1 MTPTS
6 ESLADLLEHL
16 VNIPSLSGQEHALAD
31 LLEAR
36 LTAAGNGEVLRT
48 RRSLVWRGPQQER
61 PLVVLAGHID
71 TVGPQGNA
79 VARRENGNGTERGM
93 GDSMGNSM
101 GNIVGLGATDMK
113 SGIAVMLGLIEG
125 VDFARARFDVACVFY
140 ECEEGPA
147 AKNGLKRVL
156 NKFRW
161 LRGARLAVVLEPT
174 DLNVE
179 MGCNG
184 TVNLEVRVPG
194 VSAHAAR
201 PWTGRNAVTVG
212 AEWLATIG
220 HTAVE
225 TVTVQGLEFRETLE
239 VTRLRAGSA
248 RNVLPGEMIVNL
260 NHRFTP
266 NRTLDE
272 AVARVRALVP
282 ESFGFKVRSS
292 SPPGRVCLDDEEV
305 QRFIQRFDVRVAGKQ
320 GWTDVARFTR
330 RGIPAFNY
338 GPGLAELCHRADEY
352 CPIANLGV
360 AYERLAAWLTAE
372 A

>member
-1 MTPTS
+1 MAPTS
-6 ESLADLLEHL
+6 ESLADLLEQL

-48 RRSLVWRGPQQER
+48 RRSLVWRGPQQGR

-71 TVGPQGNA
+71 TVRPQGNE
-79 VARRENGNGTERGM
+79 VARRENGDGTIPG
-93 GDSMGNSM
+93 M

-113 SGIAVMLGLIEG
+113 AGIAVMLGLIDA
-125 VDFARARFDVACVFY
+125 VDFSRARFDVACVFY

-147 AKNGLKRVL
+147 AKNGLKRML
-156 NKFRW
+156 SKFRW
-161 LRGARLAVVLEPT
+161 LRNARLAVVLEPT

-201 PWTGRNAVTVG
+201 PWTGRNAVTAG
-212 AEWLATIG
+212 ADWLATIG
-220 HTAVE
+220 HTPVE

-260 NHRFTP
+260 NHRFP
-266 NRTLDE
+266 PDRTLDE

-292 SPPGRVCLDDEEV
+292 SPPGRVCLDDAEV
-305 QRFIQRFDVRVAGKQ
+305 QLFIQRFDVRVAGKQ

-360 AYERLAAWLTAE
+360 AYERLAAWLATE

>member
-1 MTPTS
+1 MAPTS
-6 ESLADLLEHL
+6 DSLADLLEQL
-16 VNIPSLSGQEHALAD
+16 VNIPSLSGQEHEIAD
-31 LLEAR
+31 FVEAR
-36 LTAAGNGEVLRT
+36 LAAGGNGEVLRT

-71 TVGPQGNA
+71 TVRPQGNE
-79 VARRENGNGTERGM
+79 VARRENGDGSLAGQ
-93 GDSMGNSM
+93 
-101 GNIVGLGATDMK
+101 GNIVGLGSTDMK
-113 SGIAVMLGLIEG
+113 AGIAVMLGLIDG
-125 VDFARARFDVACVFY
+125 VDFTRARFDVACVFY
-140 ECEEGPA
+140 EGEEGPA

-161 LRGARLAVVLEPT
+161 LRDARLAVVLEPT

-184 TVNLEVRVPG
+184 SVNLEVRVPG

-212 AEWLATIG
+212 ADWLAAIG
-220 HTAVE
+220 HTPVA

-260 NHRFTP
+260 NHRFP
-266 NRTLDE
+266 PDRTLEE
-272 AVARVRALVP
+272 AVARVQALVP
-282 ESFGFKVRSS
+282 EAFACKVRSS
-292 SPPGRVCLDDEEV
+292 SPPGRVCLDDDEV
-305 QRFIQRFDVRVAGKQ
+305 QRFIQRFGAHVAGKQ
-320 GWTDVARFTR
+320 GWTDVARFTK

-338 GPGLAELCHRADEY
+338 GPGLTELCHRADEY

-360 AYERLAAWLTAE
+360 AYERLAGWLATE